1 MIKSFQ
7 DRETEKLFSTG
18 RSRKFPPTIIKTSL
32 RKLDYINAAYNIYDL
47 RIPPG
52 NKLEVL
58 KGNLKGIYSIRIN
71 NQYRIIFRFEKSN
84 AFDVQIIDYHK

>member
-7 DRETEKLFSTG
+7 DRETEKVFITG
-18 RSRKFPPTIIKTSL
+18 KSRKFPPPIIKTSI
-32 RKLDYINAAYNIYDL
+32 RKLDYINAANNILDL

-52 NKLEVL
+52 NKLEML
-58 KGNLKGIYSIRIN
+58 KGNLKGKYSIRIN
-71 NQYRIIFRFEKSN
+71 DQYRIIFRFEKSN

>member
-1 MIKSFQ
+1 MIKSYQ
-7 DRETEKLFSTG
+7 DRQTEKLFITG
-18 RSRKFPPTIIKTSL
+18 RSRTIPPSIIKTSL

-52 NKLEVL
+52 NKLEIL
-58 KGNLKGIYSIRIN
+58 KGNLKGKYSIRIN
-71 NQYRIIFRFEKSN
+71 DQYRIIFRFEKSN

>member
-7 DRETEKLFSTG
+7 DRETEKLFITG
-18 RSRKFPPTIIKTSL
+18 RSRKIPPAIIKTSL
-32 RKLDYINAAYNIYDL
+32 RKLDYINAVHNIYDL
-47 RIPPG
+47 KIPPS
-52 NKLEVL
+52 NKLEIL
-58 KGNLKGIYSIRIN
+58 KGKLKGKYSIRIN

>member
-7 DRETEKLFSTG
+7 YRETEKLFITG
-18 RSRKFPPTIIKTSL
+18 KSRKFPPAIIKTSI
-32 RKLDYINAAYNIYDL
+32 RKLDYINAVNNILDL

-52 NKLEVL
+52 NKLEML
-58 KGNLKGIYSIRIN
+58 KGNLKGKYCIRIN
-71 NQYRIIFRFEKSN
+71 DQYRIIFRFEKSN

>member
-7 DRETEKLFSTG
+7 DKETEKLFITG
-18 RSRKFPPTIIKTSL
+18 RSRKIPPSIIKTSL
-32 RKLDYINAAYNIYDL
+32 RQLDYINAAHNTYDL

-58 KGNLKGIYSIRIN
+58 KGNLKGKYNIRIN
-71 NQYRIIFRFEKSN
+71 DQYRIIFRFEKSN